1 MVTLTGFN
9 IKRLRSQFELSKLFD
24 KPTRRDLVL
33 TSLPQLYDKN
43 SAQILPQFGLS
54 DHNVVI
60 LNSKTRGTREG
71 SSRKQISRCNTR
83 AINELELGRY
93 LFAIVWSVVDVANDC
108 EGKLQLLKDFILTGL
123 DSIMPIRQSRI
134 HANDTPRPSW
144 VSPEFK
150 HLKNLSQRAFSTGV
164 SQLF

>member
-60 LNSKTRGTREG
+60 LNSKTRVTREG
-71 SSRKQISRCNTR
+71 PSRKQISRCDTR

-108 EGKLQLLKDFILTGL
+108 EVKLQLLKDFILTGL
-123 DSIMPIRQSRI
+123 DSIMPIR
-134 HANDTPRPSW
+134 
-144 VSPEFK
+144 
-150 HLKNLSQRAFSTGV
+150 
-164 SQLF
+164 